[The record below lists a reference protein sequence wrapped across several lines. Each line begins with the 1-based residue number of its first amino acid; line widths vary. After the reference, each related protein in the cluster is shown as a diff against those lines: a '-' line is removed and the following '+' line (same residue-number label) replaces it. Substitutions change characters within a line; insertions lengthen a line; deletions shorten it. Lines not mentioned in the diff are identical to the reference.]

1 MLHVLLK
8 IRGMHA
14 AAERAGVAAGT
25 VSITGIGMQHCSLQ
39 CEHKRAAQC
48 SEQHSW
54 APGAVRA
61 PGKMISAHN
70 LHYRLKMPTA
80 RRFWQGM

>member
-39 CEHKRAAQC
+39 CEHKRAAQ
-48 SEQHSW
+48 SNIPG
-54 APGAVRA
+54 APGEVRA

-70 LHYRLKMPTA
+70 LHYRLKMLTA